1 MPSICICILNILY
14 LCIVK
19 KIAILITF
27 LFLVKPIL
35 PVLSY
40 FINYEYIT
48 NELCE
53 NQDKPE
59 MECNGKCHLKKEL
72 AKASSEESSTSKDK
86 KSVNKQEIEVLFYQS
101 AIYFEIKKSVYY
113 VDVISTYYFNNYF
126 HLNSSQ
132 IFHPPTKLV

>member
-1 MPSICICILNILY
+1 
-14 LCIVK
+14 
-19 KIAILITF
+19 
-27 LFLVKPIL
+27 
-35 PVLSY
+35 
-40 FINYEYIT
+40 
-48 NELCE
+48 
-53 NQDKPE
+53 

-72 AKASSEESSTSKDK
+72 AKASAEESSTSKDK
-86 KSVNKQEIEVLFYQS
+86 KSVNKQEIEVLYYQN

>member
-1 MPSICICILNILY
+1 
-14 LCIVK
+14 VK

-27 LFLVKPIL
+27 LFLVKPIS

-86 KSVNKQEIEVLFYQS
+86 KSVNKQEIEVLNYQN
-101 AIYFEIKKSVYY
+101 AIYFEIKKSVFN
-113 VDVISTYYFNNYF
+113 VADISTYYFNNYF
-126 HLNSSQ
+126 HLISSQ

>member
-1 MPSICICILNILY
+1 
-14 LCIVK
+14 VK

-27 LFLVKPIL
+27 LFLVKPIS

-72 AKASSEESSTSKDK
+72 AKASAEESSTSKDK
-86 KSVNKQEIEVLFYQS
+86 KSVNKQEIEVLYYQN
-101 AIYFEIKKSVYY
+101 AIYFEIKKSV
-113 VDVISTYYFNNYF
+113 IM
-126 HLNSSQ
+126 
-132 IFHPPTKLV
+132 